1 LKILTYKHEKT
12 AVERVLRIGGELAQS
27 LDAEICFLTARSG
40 TPATEEPPPVGVE
53 IPWEHRSELQPGI
66 QILTQAME
74 LLIEDG
80 FLSAQNSVI
89 IRAVRNG
96 YLFLGSTPSGRRVRF
111 YERYGHLLEVLNYEV
126 DEHQQDLVVVGAPR
140 RQGLGRF
147 VSGDRANH
155 LARDLHASVFLVRNG
170 DLNSRF
176 LVCADGSSSA
186 RRLFPLLKQLLP
198 AVRGPVDLIWVREP
212 DATEEET
219 EAGNECV
226 QRARAWL
233 DSCGKRGDLLLR
245 EGERPEKLIL
255 EEAGD
260 ESVIVMGGSLRHDVH
275 HRVRGS
281 LPLQVL
287 AKTESSVLLAKLPP
301 EVGTDFF
308 EALDTCKG

>member
-12 AVERVLRIGGELAQS
+12 AVEKVLSIGVELSQS
-27 LDAEICFLTARSG
+27 VNAEICFLTARSG

-53 IPWEHRSELQPGI
+53 IPWEQRSELQPGI
-66 QILTQAME
+66 QILIQAME
-74 LLIEDG
+74 LLTTTG
-80 FLSAQNSVI
+80 FLAPQDSIN

-96 YLFLGSTPSGRRVRF
+96 YLFLGATPSGRRVPF
-111 YERYGHLLEVLNYEV
+111 YERYGHLIEVLNYEV

-176 LVCADGSSSA
+176 LVCADGSPSA

-198 AVRGPVDLIWVREP
+198 AIRGPVDLMWVRKP
-212 DATEEET
+212 DATNEET

-226 QRARAWL
+226 QRARFWL
-233 DSCGKRGDLLLR
+233 KSCGKEGDLLLR
-245 EGERPEKLIL
+245 EGERPEELIR

-260 ESVIVMGGSLRHDVH
+260 ESVIVMGASLRHDVH

-281 LPLQVL
+281 VPLQVL
-287 AKTESSVLLAKLPP
+287 AKTESSILLAKLPP
-301 EVGTDFF
+301 EVDTDFF
-308 EALDTCKG
+308 KELDTC